1 MMGLV
6 VVGSGLPGYPS
17 PGSNRPATYIARPA
31 SFQSAL
37 ATMTPGLHFGFYDV
51 AGVSGRTVAVNRSNG
66 LCLHDLAG
74 HFPVSV
80 SYGIN

>member
-17 PGSNRPATYIARPA
+17 PGSNCPATNCAMPG

-51 AGVSGRTVAVNRSNG
+51 AGVGGKTVCVDCSNG
-66 LCLHDLAG
+66 LCRHDLAG

-80 SYGIN
+80 SQGIN